1 MWKKFHKPEPKKSE
15 RKIINLKT
23 FKTMKD
29 LWRMDNE
36 RGYWIREGEREMNCD
51 SFWTFVQC
59 SEKVKRTI
67 NDFGAERKARK
78 TQ

>member
-1 MWKKFHKPEPKKSE
+1 
-15 RKIINLKT
+15 
-23 FKTMKD
+23 MK
-29 LWRMDNE
+29 E
-36 RGYWIREGEREMNCD
+36 VIGSGEGEREEMNCD

-67 NDFGAERKARK
+67 NDFGVERKARK

>member
-1 MWKKFHKPEPKKSE
+1 
-15 RKIINLKT
+15 
-23 FKTMKD
+23 MKD

-36 RGYWIREGEREMNCD
+36 RGYWIREGERKMNCD

-67 NDFGAERKARK
+67 NDFGARK

>member
-1 MWKKFHKPEPKKSE
+1 
-15 RKIINLKT
+15 
-23 FKTMKD
+23 MKD

-36 RGYWIREGEREMNCD
+36 RGYWIRQRASERGREMNCD

-67 NDFGAERKARK
+67 NDFGAEREARK

>member
-1 MWKKFHKPEPKKSE
+1 
-15 RKIINLKT
+15 
-23 FKTMKD
+23 MKD

-36 RGYWIREGEREMNCD
+36 RGYWIREGERKMNCD